1 MERYGKFFL
10 HRATSLVHTCSVY
23 RTHSQGH
30 DRREDFRDH
39 FHFSVNIIFS
49 HEDVAILKS
58 KVNLQLDF
66 ISEKKKKDTVWEGE
80 SYKNPVT
87 VRQFVIGGNT
97 SS

>member
-1 MERYGKFFL
+1 MRNSFSIEQPLWFTHAQSIEHTLRVMTERK
-10 HRATSLVHTCSVY
+10 TSGITFISQSTLNSHT
-23 RTHSQGH
+23 
-30 DRREDFRDH
+30 EDA
-39 FHFSVNIIFS
+39 
-49 HEDVAILKS
+49 AILKS

-66 ISEKKKKDTVWEGE
+66 ISEKKKDTVWEGE